1 MTTLS
6 KINIFFNHSSLYFQW
21 KLLIPY
27 FKSPVILFY
36 FLCFQSTFRCPW
48 FSFWNLPF
56 IPNTIWQWFWLKQL
70 NSLIRYFPLSAFQLL
85 YCLFIFLIRQSIF
98 LERYLWNLFELPE
111 VNLQGFYFYKIFF
124 LYFTIA
130 FIFRTFFTEDLFLE
144 TQYLHKV
151 SCFITNSVLVLVQVL
166 LSFHFFFTSQSQTS
180 LAFVF

>member
-1 MTTLS
+1 MTILS
-6 KINIFFNHSSLYFQW
+6 KINIFSNRFSLYFRW
-21 KLLIPY
+21 KLLITY
-27 FKSPVILFY
+27 FKFPVILFS
-36 FLCFQSTFRCPW
+36 FLCFQFIFQCPW

-56 IPNTIWQWFWLKQL
+56 IPDTIWQLFLLKQL
-70 NSLIRYFPLSAFQLL
+70 NSLISYFPLSIFQLL
-85 YCLFIFLIRQSIF
+85 YSLFIFLLRQSIF

-124 LYFTIA
+124 LCFTRA
-130 FIFRTFFTEDLFLE
+130 FISRTFFTEDLFLE